1 MTASNYESA
10 TLKCQTQGFLHRT
23 QDNMGLMCKWHW
35 QSRHKTSLLEHDS
48 YFAPTST
55 LFKALLNKASV
66 SSVPA
71 QPCEWCVIDT
81 PLCCLSK
88 ESFCS
93 LCNYRGT
100 SQLYLPLK
108 HTHSLLTPVRG
119 LRLGFTGLMATSSA
133 SLQFP
138 MRLPFQTRFGN
149 VLPALFLLFQQ
160 AFRRFLSHLVKCLT
174 FWFNQH
180 PWLPVKLDH
189 YQKCG
194 RYGVSLTCQR
204 PTRLLIYLSHSSSH
218 GDTL

>member
-1 MTASNYESA
+1 MKPAAQNDKHKSFLQRTA
-10 TLKCQTQGFLHRT
+10 
-23 QDNMGLMCKWHW
+23 DNTGLMCKWHW
-35 QSRHKTSLLEHDS
+35 QSRRKTSLLERDS

-55 LFKALLNKASV
+55 LFKALLNEASV
-66 SSVPA
+66 SNVPA
-71 QPCEWCVIDT
+71 QPSEWCAIDT

-88 ESFCS
+88 ASFCS

-108 HTHSLLTPVRG
+108 HTHTYTLQTAVRG
-119 LRLGFTGLMATSSA
+119 LRLGFTGLMATSSG

-138 MRLPFQTRFGN
+138 ARLHFQTRFGD
-149 VLPALFLLFQQ
+149 VLAPLFLLFQQ

-180 PWLPVKLDH
+180 PWLPVELDH
-189 YQKCG
+189 YQKCA

-204 PTRLLIYLSHSSSH
+204 PTHLLIYLSHSSSH